1 MKTIVRVS
9 LLLLFLPLCSPFLV
23 SSQAE
28 VQSDAMNKTFDD
40 EVLNN
45 LAGDWT
51 LSRKM
56 HGQNSLSTVHAE
68 WVLNH
73 QFLFI
78 HMKEQSNPSQYEARV
93 YIGYDTVNKRY
104 IVHWIDMFGGRVS
117 ETLGYG
123 NREGNSIKL
132 EFNYPDGLF
141 HNTMTW
147 HPESKSWTTLLEQK
161 DQKGKWSVFAEEV
174 LRRA

>member
-1 MKTIVRVS
+1 MKIVVVVFFLLIS
-9 LLLLFLPLCSPFLV
+9 LGFCSPLLV
-23 SSQAE
+23 SSHSADQG
-28 VQSDAMNKTFDD
+28 DAMNKTFED
-40 EVLNN
+40 ELLNN

-56 HGQNSLSTVHAE
+56 RGQNSLSTVHAE

-93 YIGYDTVNKRY
+93 YIGYDTTSKKY

-123 NREGNSIKL
+123 TREGNAIKL

-141 HNTMTW
+141 HNTLTW
-147 HPESKSWTTLLEQK
+147 HPESKSWTTLMEQK
-161 DQKGKWSVFAEEV
+161 DAKGKWTIFAEEV
-174 LRRA
+174 LSRS

>member
-9 LLLLFLPLCSPFLV
+9 LLLLLLPLYFPFLV
-23 SSQAE
+23 SSRAE

-56 HGQNSLSTVHAE
+56 HGRNSLSTVHAE

-93 YIGYDTVNKRY
+93 YIGYDTANKKY

-123 NREGNSIKL
+123 TREGNSIKL

-141 HNTMTW
+141 HNTLTW
-147 HPESKSWTTLLEQK
+147 HPETKGWTTLLQQK
-161 DQKGKWSVFAEEV
+161 DPNGKWSVFAEEV
-174 LRRA
+174 LSRS

>member
-1 MKTIVRVS
+1 MKTIIRVS
-9 LLLLFLPLCSPFLV
+9 ILLLLLPLSFPSLT
-23 SSQAE
+23 SSQAAAQADS
-28 VQSDAMNKTFDD
+28 VNKTFEDD
-40 EVLNN
+40 VLNN

-56 HGQNSLSTVHAE
+56 RGQNSQSAVHAE

-78 HMKEQSNPSQYEARV
+78 HMKEHSNPSQYEARV
-93 YIGYDTVNKRY
+93 YVGYDTSTKRY

-141 HNTMTW
+141 HNTLTW
-147 HPESKSWTTLLEQK
+147 HPETKTWTTLLEQK
-161 DQKGKWSVFAEEV
+161 DQKGNWSIFAEEV
-174 LRRA
+174 LTRG

>member
-1 MKTIVRVS
+1 MKTIVRMS
-9 LLLLFLPLCSPFLV
+9 LLSLMLALLVPSLAR
-23 SSQAE
+23 SQAPD
-28 VQSDAMNKTFDD
+28 QPRTFED

-93 YIGYDTVNKRY
+93 YIGYDIANKNY
-104 IVHWIDMFGGRVS
+104 VVHWIDMFGGRIS
-117 ETLGYG
+117 ETLGHG
-123 NREGNSIKL
+123 TREGNSIKL

-141 HNTMTW
+141 HNTLTW
-147 HPESKSWTTLLEQK
+147 HPESKGWTTLMEQK
-161 DQKGKWSVFAEEV
+161 DASGKWSIFAEEV
-174 LRRA
+174 LRRS

>member
-1 MKTIVRVS
+1 MRTIIRNS
-9 LLLLFLPLCSPFLV
+9 FLTLLLALCSPLTAP
-23 SSQAE
+23 SHAQE
-28 VQSDAMNKTFDD
+28 PNKIFEDD
-40 EVLNN
+40 VLNN

-56 HGQNSLSTVHAE
+56 HGQNSQSTVHAE

-93 YIGYDTVNKRY
+93 YIGYDSTSKNYV
-104 IVHWIDMFGGRVS
+104 VHWIDMFGGRVS
-117 ETLGYG
+117 ETLGHG
-123 NREGNSIKL
+123 TREGNSIKL

-141 HNTMTW
+141 HNTLTW
-147 HPESKSWTTLLEQK
+147 HPEAKSWTTLLEQK
-161 DQKGKWSVFAEEV
+161 DQQGKWSIFAEEN
-174 LRRA
+174 LRRS

>member
-1 MKTIVRVS
+1 MKTIVLVFFLLISLGFCSPLLVS
-9 LLLLFLPLCSPFLV
+9 LHASN
-23 SSQAE
+23 QG
-28 VQSDAMNKTFDD
+28 DAMKKTFDD

-56 HGQNSLSTVHAE
+56 HGQDSLSTVHAE

-78 HMKEQSNPSQYEARV
+78 HMKERSNPSQYEARV
-93 YIGYDTVNKRY
+93 YIGYDTVNNKY

-141 HNTMTW
+141 HNTLTW
-147 HPESKSWTTLLEQK
+147 HPETKSWTTLLEQK
-161 DQKGKWSVFAEEV
+161 DEKGKWSIFAEEV
-174 LRRA
+174 LRRV